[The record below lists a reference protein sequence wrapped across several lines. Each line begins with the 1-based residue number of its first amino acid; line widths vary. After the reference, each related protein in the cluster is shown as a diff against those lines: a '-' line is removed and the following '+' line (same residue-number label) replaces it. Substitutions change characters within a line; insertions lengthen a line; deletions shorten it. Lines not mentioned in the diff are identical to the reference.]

1 MDNIRRVTLQDIDR
15 VVPLFDAYRQFYGQ
29 NSDLAGA
36 RRFLTERTEQGQ
48 SVILIAGDD
57 VGFAQL
63 YPSFSSVRM
72 RPTMILNDLFVRPE
86 SRCGGIGAALLH
98 AACDVARESGAAQMS
113 LSTAVDNSAA
123 HALYVRAGW
132 ERDAQFHTFTIAIG

>member
-1 MDNIRRVTLQDIDR
+1 MDSIRRATLQDIDR
-15 VVPLFDAYRQFYGQ
+15 VVPLFDAYRRFYGQ
-29 NSDLAGA
+29 DSDPDGA
-36 RRFLTERTEQGQ
+36 RRFLIERTERRE

-57 VGFAQL
+57 AGFAQL

-72 RPTMILNDLFVRPE
+72 QPTMILNDLFVRPE
-86 SRCGGIGAALLH
+86 ARSHGIGAALLH
-98 AACDVARESGAAQMS
+98 AACDVARESGATRMS

-132 ERDAQFHTFTIAIG
+132 ERDAQFHTYTIAIG

>member
-1 MDNIRRVTLQDIDR
+1 MDSIRRATLQDIDR

-29 NSDLAGA
+29 GSDLDGA
-36 RRFLTERTEQGQ
+36 RCFLIERTERRE

-57 VGFAQL
+57 TGFAQL
-63 YPSFSSVRM
+63 YPCFSSVRM
-72 RPTMILNDLFVRPE
+72 QPTMILNDLFVRPE
-86 SRCGGIGAALLH
+86 ARSRGIGAALLH
-98 AACDVARESGAAQMS
+98 AACDVAREGGAARLS

-132 ERDAQFHTFTIAIG
+132 QRDAQFHTYAIAIG

>member
-15 VVPLFDAYRQFYGQ
+15 VVPLFDAYRQFYGED
-29 NSDLAGA
+29 SDLAGA

-57 VGFAQL
+57 TGFAQL

-72 RPTMILNDLFVRPE
+72 QPTMILNDLYVRPE
-86 SRCGGIGAALLH
+86 ARCRGIGATLLH
-98 AACDVARESGAAQMS
+98 AACDVARDSGAARMS

-132 ERDAQFHTFTIAIG
+132 ERDAQFHTYAIAIG